1 MKTLFERIGHLPT
14 TAAGLVIITVALL
27 HFTGV
32 VSVTEMKDFAHEIE
46 ALLLVL
52 GLGGVISKDWGKI

>member
-1 MKTLFERIGHLPT
+1 MKTFIERIGHLPT
-14 TAAGLVIITVALL
+14 TAAGLVIITVAVL

-32 VSVTEMKDFAHEIE
+32 VSVTEIKDFAHEVE

-52 GLGGVISKDWGKI
+52 GLGGLISKDWGKL

>member
-1 MKTLFERIGHLPT
+1 MKERIKHLPT
-14 TAAGLVIITVALL
+14 TAAGLLLITVAVA

-32 VSVTEMKDFAHEIE
+32 ITIGEMTEFFNGLD

-52 GLGGVISKDWGKI
+52 GLGGIVSKDWGKL